1 MGISYYISD
10 GSCNKGQRLL
20 VNHFGTDYVNK
31 ILSGNITDYNDFKN
45 AYLNIQAKIDD
56 VSEQKKALEEELDAW
71 NKKKDAW
78 SKVTDAAQNE
88 ENKQAAIQQWGKDYA
103 KIILDARQNDL
114 QNFETNYLFIN
125 DRINDNQGAID
136 SLDEIINIHEQ
147 RKQNYEDLTTA
158 MENEEL
164 KRELDRELGRTWEK
178 DTLNASEIDWEA
190 WKQKYLDIQD
200 QLNNNDKLKESYEE
214 KKNELDTWKQKWS
227 DATSSIQNSINDQ
240 YAAQILGQNWESN
253 IFTDR
258 QKNLTNFT
266 NAYVKLYQKQADAAI
281 NAANAEVT
289 AAKNARAEIASSS
302 TSVDNG
308 SSTGSSSYSGGGG
321 GGSSTPKPKERSDKY
336 WTFQY
341 FGGGYSSEAAAKKH
355 MGDYA
360 GANGTTKYG
369 SQYFV
374 VKWLQGCETSAIAA
388 NYVKSLRAT
397 AKKNKYNYVK
407 RFHSG
412 LELGRISKTNGE
424 DFNTVQRVGTQGL
437 KSDEVPIIAQAGE
450 AVVTEKQIENLAEAI
465 DYIPVYQ
472 EILDRLGEVANAGKM
487 DEVAKMIP
495 KAKYDIPKPKEVT
508 QNNQTINVTQDI
520 NVNCPNVTNTSGA
533 EYLVKAL
540 RKASA
545 DVLVY
550 NK

>member
-1 MGISYYISD
+1 M
-10 GSCNKGQRLL
+10 
-20 VNHFGTDYVNK
+20 
-31 ILSGNITDYNDFKN
+31 ILY
-45 AYLNIQAKIDD
+45 
-56 VSEQKKALEEELDAW
+56 
-71 NKKKDAW
+71 
-78 SKVTDAAQNE
+78 
-88 ENKQAAIQQWGKDYA
+88 EN
-103 KIILDARQNDL
+103 
-114 QNFETNYLFIN
+114 
-125 DRINDNQGAID
+125 
-136 SLDEIINIHEQ
+136 S
-147 RKQNYEDLTTA
+147 
-158 MENEEL
+158 
-164 KRELDRELGRTWEK
+164 
-178 DTLNASEIDWEA
+178 
-190 WKQKYLDIQD
+190 
-200 QLNNNDKLKESYEE
+200 
-214 KKNELDTWKQKWS
+214 
-227 DATSSIQNSINDQ
+227 
-240 YAAQILGQNWESN
+240 
-253 IFTDR
+253 
-258 QKNLTNFT
+258 
-266 NAYVKLYQKQADAAI
+266 LYQKQADAAI

-308 SSTGSSSYSGGGG
+308 SSTGSSSYSTGG
-321 GGSSTPKPKERSDKY
+321 GGSSTLKPKSSTSKPKERTDKY
-336 WTFQY
+336 WSYKKLSKT
-341 FGGGYSSEAAAKKH
+341 GYSSSGEATSKI
-355 MGDYA
+355 GTTS
-360 GANGTTKYG
+360 GANGIVQIGSKY
-369 SQYFV
+369 YV
-374 VKWLQGCETSAIAA
+374 VKWLTGYTSAKDAVA
-388 NYVKSLRAT
+388 GLNKNKKKD
-397 AKKNKYNYVK
+397 KKNQTMYGYSK

-472 EILDRLGEVANAGKM
+472 EILDKISEVANAGKM